1 MKLRDLAAIVG
12 GRVTGDGEV
21 EVSSV
26 AEPDRA
32 GPGALVMAGR
42 RQELEAAERGGA
54 AAVLLPEDVPP
65 ARLSALVVP
74 NVRLAFAQAI
84 AHLYPA
90 PPIAPGVHQSAVLG
104 AGVSLGEH
112 VTIGPHVVIGDG
124 SVIGDR
130 VVISALCALGREVS
144 IGARSVLHPLVTI
157 YDRCVIG
164 ARVILHAGAVIGAD
178 GFGYAEDRGRRV
190 KIPHVGRVVIED
202 DVEIGANAA
211 VDRATLGET
220 RIGDGSKIDNL
231 VQVAHNVTIGRDV
244 VIAGQVGI
252 SGSVT
257 IGDGA
262 MLAGQ
267 VGIVDHVT
275 IGAGA
280 VLMARAVAQADIP
293 PGAVVSGFP
302 AVNHRDDLRV
312 TAVLRRLPEF
322 VERLRAV
329 ERVLGITP
337 LRRAPKASDSP
348 P

>member
-21 EVSSV
+21 DISSV

-32 GPGALVMAGR
+32 GPGALVMVR
-42 RQELEAAERGGA
+42 RRRDLDAAVRGGA
-54 AAVLLPEDVPP
+54 SAVLLPEDLSP
-65 ARLSALVVP
+65 ARLPALVAP
-74 NVRLAFAQAI
+74 NVRLAFARAI
-84 AHLYPA
+84 ARLHPA
-90 PPIAPGVHQSAVLG
+90 APVAPGVHSSAVLG
-104 AGVSLGEH
+104 KGVSLGER
-112 VTIGPHVVIGDG
+112 VTIGPYVAIGDDTAIGDG
-124 SVIGDR
+124 
-130 VVISALCALGREVS
+130 VVIAPLCAVGSGVS
-144 IGARSVLHPLVTI
+144 IGAGSVLHPRVTI

-164 ARVILHAGAVIGAD
+164 RGVVLHAGAVIGAD
-178 GFGYAEDRGRRV
+178 GFGYAQDGERHV
-190 KIPHVGRVVIED
+190 KIPQIGRVVIED
-202 DVEIGANAA
+202 DVEIGANSA

-220 RIGDGSKIDNL
+220 RIGTGSKIDNL
-231 VQVAHNVTIGRDV
+231 VQVGHNVTIGRQV
-244 VIAGQVGI
+244 VIVAQAGI

-267 VGIVDHVT
+267 VGIVDHVA

-302 AVNHRDDLRV
+302 AVNHRDELKV
-312 TAVLRRLPEF
+312 TAVLRRLPEI

-337 LRRAPKASDSP
+337 SRRAPKASDSP